1 MTSFVNLLGNDV
13 WSEADIVR
21 RTEAELHGVVSKD
34 AELILSRKMIG
45 FSLGRVIPTAQEQA
59 ELLVYEMASYQA
71 QQSGIAARADMALLQ
86 SALDYEQAQARLLL
100 PAVTMPA
107 MITIINELDA
117 HVEIINPAIAADEA
131 ERAAAQA
138 VLDAATSETLA
149 LVLLRNPPPAPDA
162 TAEAEYGI
170 A

>member
-1 MTSFVNLLGNDV
+1 MTSFVNLFGNDV

-45 FSLGRVIPTAQEQA
+45 FSLGRIIPTPEEQA
-59 ELLVYEMASYQA
+59 DLILYETAAYQA
-71 QQSGIAARADMALLQ
+71 QQSGIAARTDMALLQ
-86 SALDYEQAQARLLL
+86 SALGYEQALRRLML
-100 PAVTMPA
+100 PVVTKPA
-107 MITIINELDA
+107 MVTVVDDAHA

-138 VLDAATSETLA
+138 VLDAASPETLS
-149 LVLLRNPPPAPDA
+149 LVALRNPPPAT
-162 TAEAEYGI
+162 TAEDDYGT